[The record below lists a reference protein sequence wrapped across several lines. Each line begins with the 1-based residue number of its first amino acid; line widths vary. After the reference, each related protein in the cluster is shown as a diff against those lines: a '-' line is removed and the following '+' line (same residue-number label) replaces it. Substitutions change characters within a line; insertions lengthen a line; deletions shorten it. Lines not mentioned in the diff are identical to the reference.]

1 MCWEKRAA
9 CLRRGLQSDKRSV
22 PCTVLWRLWLQGLGW
37 EHWLHCLPHCLPP
50 HPAQH
55 CCLPLHKPTSALP
68 WVLVSAWGGCR
79 VQVGMGN
86 GGEVNVHVG
95 CRAEIQVFSCCLF
108 LDSSLSSV
116 RFYPW
121 YFCYSKERCF
131 CANLFQNTMKGRLCG
146 YNIWKQ
152 CNVST
157 HTYSWTWRTQIS
169 HKTSPWM
176 QQHSVE
182 PCLGMLPL
190 WGEPWVKPG
199 DGDHS
204 LQWCCLLCCLLG
216 SSFCQVMRK
225 RTK

>member
-68 WVLVSAWGGCR
+68 WVLVNAWGGCR

-95 CRAEIQVFSCCLF
+95 RRAEIKRCSHVAYFWIPHCRL
-108 LDSSLSSV
+108 LDFTPGISVILKRDVTVQTCFRILWKVDYVVIIYESSV
-116 RFYPW
+116 
-121 YFCYSKERCF
+121 
-131 CANLFQNTMKGRLCG
+131 M
-146 YNIWKQ
+146 
-152 CNVST
+152 
-157 HTYSWTWRTQIS
+157 
-169 HKTSPWM
+169 
-176 QQHSVE
+176 
-182 PCLGMLPL
+182 
-190 WGEPWVKPG
+190 
-199 DGDHS
+199 
-204 LQWCCLLCCLLG
+204 
-216 SSFCQVMRK
+216 
-225 RTK
+225 